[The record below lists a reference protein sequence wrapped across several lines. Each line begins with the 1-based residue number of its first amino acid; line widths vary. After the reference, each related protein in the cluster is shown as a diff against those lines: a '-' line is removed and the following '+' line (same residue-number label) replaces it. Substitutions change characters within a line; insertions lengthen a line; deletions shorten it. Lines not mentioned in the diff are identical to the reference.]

1 MLGKFWK
8 SQNGNTM
15 VIVAASVFAIAVF
28 AAMAMDIGYILVADK
43 QLQRAVDAAA
53 LAGAAKLIYGT
64 NEARDEAVNIAAKN
78 TCMGQPVQLTTGQV
92 TFPTPTQI
100 RVQTE
105 RSFNTFFLRVV
116 NFPRKT
122 LRAEATAQI
131 FYIKGTSGLAPF
143 CVPNGLWRNG
153 DRVVLK
159 SGGSGET
166 GIFPCWRYPV
176 DFPPINRGN
185 PVTGAAA
192 FRDNLINGCPS
203 YVEVGDILQIE
214 PGNMDGPTSSAVNDI
229 IKQDKDAQW
238 VNGRVINSMFPGYT
252 SPRILIVPMYDP
264 NNPPEG
270 GRGNVQVNA
279 LGAFFLEGMSGK
291 DVIGVFMDIIIN
303 GTRGEEYS
311 LLHKVSLIR

>member
-116 NFPRKT
+116 NVPRKT

-131 FYIKGTSGLAPF
+131 
-143 CVPNGLWRNG
+143 
-153 DRVVLK
+153 
-159 SGGSGET
+159 
-166 GIFPCWRYPV
+166 
-176 DFPPINRGN
+176 
-185 PVTGAAA
+185 
-192 FRDNLINGCPS
+192 
-203 YVEVGDILQIE
+203 
-214 PGNMDGPTSSAVNDI
+214 
-229 IKQDKDAQW
+229 
-238 VNGRVINSMFPGYT
+238 
-252 SPRILIVPMYDP
+252 
-264 NNPPEG
+264 
-270 GRGNVQVNA
+270 
-279 LGAFFLEGMSGK
+279 
-291 DVIGVFMDIIIN
+291 
-303 GTRGEEYS
+303 
-311 LLHKVSLIR
+311 